1 MARPKSASHDLKR
14 EEILEVA
21 ANCFAASSY
30 PAASMNDLA
39 SALGTSKARL
49 YHYYDSKQAILFD
62 LLDRYTQHLVE
73 LVAEV
78 HAPAKAYRCTPK
90 QAVHKL
96 VTRFL
101 QTYEISATRHIAL
114 LHSTQFLSEAQRALV
129 VQRQRQVVNALGDML
144 SQAYPERVTSQNKI
158 PLTMM
163 LFGMINWTFT
173 WLRPQGPL
181 SYDAFAQEVIATLE
195 NGFTLPKPVCQP
207 HKP

>member
-73 LVAEV
+73 LVGEV

-195 NGFTLPKPVCQP
+195 NGFTLPKPECQP

>member
-21 ANCFAASSY
+21 ASCFAASSY

-39 SALGTSKARL
+39 TALGTSKARL

-62 LLDRYTQHLVE
+62 LLDRYTQLLVE
-73 LVAEV
+73 LVAKVQSQGAQAKRSPKEIV
-78 HAPAKAYRCTPK
+78 HT
-90 QAVHKL
+90 L

-101 QTYEISATRHIAL
+101 QTYESSATRHIAL
-114 LHSTQFLSEAQRALV
+114 LHSTQFLSMEQRALV
-129 VQRQRQVVNALGDML
+129 VERQRQVVSALADML
-144 SQAYPERVTSQNKI
+144 SQAYPQRVTVQNKI

-195 NGFTLPKPVCQP
+195 HGFTSPKPEYQL

>member
-114 LHSTQFLSEAQRALV
+114 LHSMQFLSEAQRALV
-129 VQRQRQVVNALGDML
+129 VQRQRQVVSALGDML
-144 SQAYPERVTSQNKI
+144 SQAYPERVNAHNKI

-195 NGFTLPKPVCQP
+195 NGFTSPNPEYQP

>member
-1 MARPKSASHDLKR
+1 MARPKSATHDLKR

-21 ANCFAASSY
+21 ASCFAASSY

-39 SALGTSKARL
+39 TALGTSKARL

-62 LLDRYTQHLVE
+62 LLDRYTQLLVE
-73 LVAEV
+73 LVADV
-78 HAPAKAYRCTPK
+78 HAQTKADTCTSK

-101 QTYEISATRHIAL
+101 RTYESSATRHIAL
-114 LHSTQFLSEAQRALV
+114 LHSTQFLSVTQQALV
-129 VQRQRQVVNALGDML
+129 VERQRQVVSALADML
-144 SQAYPERVTSQNKI
+144 SHAYPQRVTAHNKI

-195 NGFTLPKPVCQP
+195 NGFTSPKPANQL

>member
-1 MARPKSASHDLKR
+1 MARPKSATHDLKR

-21 ANCFAASSY
+21 ANCFATSSY

-39 SALGTSKARL
+39 TALGTSKARL

-62 LLDRYTQHLVE
+62 LLDRYTQLLVA

-78 HAPAKAYRCTPK
+78 HTQTHADKYTPK

-96 VTRFL
+96 VMRFL
-101 QTYEISATRHIAL
+101 QAYESSATRHIAL
-114 LHSTQFLSEAQRALV
+114 LHSTQFLSMEQRALV
-129 VQRQRQVVNALGDML
+129 VGRQRQVMNALGDML
-144 SQAYPERVTSQNKI
+144 SQAYPERVAAHNKI

-195 NGFTLPKPVCQP
+195 HGFTSPNPEYQP